1 MMNKIENNLA
11 RNKEINSEQK
21 ELNEI
26 IEEKENN
33 IDEKRD
39 DNFLGNE
46 NIIKNG
52 ESNKQDNNLIP
63 NNKNKNEKEEIN
75 ELYSDINSIK
85 IKTKE
90 ITNLIEKLENLKDGK
105 NLIKNEKSDK
115 KIKTE
120 KCIKENGAKNENN
133 DKKENGK
140 NTTKNEKV
148 EINNENYYKEQ
159 ILNKEIN
166 ENYNNTADDLKQIEE
181 IKKEKQKETISS
193 NNQNEIININN
204 DLNKEK
210 K

>member
-1 MMNKIENNLA
+1 MNKIENNLA

-90 ITNLIEKLENLKDGK
+90 ITNLIEKLENLKDDK

-166 ENYNNTADDLKQIEE
+166 ENYNNTADDLEQIEE
-181 IKKEKQKETISS
+181 IKKEEQKETISS

>member
-1 MMNKIENNLA
+1 MNKIENNLA

-140 NTTKNEKV
+140 NTTKNEKD

-166 ENYNNTADDLKQIEE
+166 ENYNNTADDLEQIEE
-181 IKKEKQKETISS
+181 IKKEEQKETISS